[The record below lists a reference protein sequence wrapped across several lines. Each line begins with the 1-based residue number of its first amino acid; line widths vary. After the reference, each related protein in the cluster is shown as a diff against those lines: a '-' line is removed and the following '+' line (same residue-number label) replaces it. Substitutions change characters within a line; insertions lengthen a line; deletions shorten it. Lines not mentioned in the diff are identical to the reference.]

1 VVIPTGQS
9 IPAAVHMKNRPT
21 ISNCCRD
28 TLTCRDHHV
37 VNPCFLY
44 SGEILPCTFGSLRAI
59 VCTLLSLYPAFSQC
73 RSNGR
78 YFLVLQRAVIGVRGR
93 TTNDGRT
100 RSGSE
105 SQCERLEWTGCIL
118 LRQTPPPS
126 GRGSPSRNKNAADRT
141 ISVVVQDTLG
151 PNIA

>member
-1 VVIPTGQS
+1 MVIPTGQS

-78 YFLVLQRAVIGVRGR
+78 YFLVLQRRAVIGVHGR
-93 TTNDGRT
+93 TTNAVPRSLSLDLEYQIELDGL
-100 RSGSE
+100 
-105 SQCERLEWTGCIL
+105 RL
-118 LRQTPPPS
+118 
-126 GRGSPSRNKNAADRT
+126 RGSFRVLSPWVSVLFS
-141 ISVVVQDTLG
+141 ISLATFW
-151 PNIA
+151 AS